1 MPDRPARHPARCALG
16 QVLVEERCGGHPV
29 RPALTSHRAVREVRD
44 HHMGDLGEIGDDVRL
59 RGAAR
64 RVEHLPQMGE
74 GDSMTVD
81 FDRRTVTSHRRHLP
95 RAPGPRLAARR
106 RRVHHG
112 QMRSIWKGSVA
123 FGLVNVPVKLYSA
136 TEEKDIRF
144 HQVHAQDGGRVRYKR
159 VCDLDGEEVPYAD
172 IAKAYESD
180 DGRTV
185 MLTDEDFAQL
195 PASAS
200 REIEVVSFVPTDQV
214 DPVLFDK
221 TYYLEPAST
230 STKAYVLLR
239 QTLEQTDRIAIVNF
253 ALRQKTRLAA
263 LRVRDDVLAIQTLL
277 WPDEV
282 RAAEFPSLDEPVSI
296 KPAELKMASMLVD
309 SFADDFH
316 PEDYT
321 DDYREE
327 LQQLIESKLEGGE
340 AFETPEK
347 PEEGEDAEVVDLL
360 AALQRSVERHKQ
372 TSSEE
377 EPTPRKAPARGSTRS
392 AKSDDTDGGK
402 PAPRRR
408 TTAKAK
414 TG

>member
-1 MPDRPARHPARCALG
+1 M
-16 QVLVEERCGGHPV
+16 
-29 RPALTSHRAVREVRD
+29 
-44 HHMGDLGEIGDDVRL
+44 
-59 RGAAR
+59 
-64 RVEHLPQMGE
+64 
-74 GDSMTVD
+74 
-81 FDRRTVTSHRRHLP
+81 
-95 RAPGPRLAARR
+95 
-106 RRVHHG
+106 
-112 QMRSIWKGSVA
+112 A

-144 HQVHAQDGGRVRYKR
+144 HQVHAQDGGRIRYKR
-159 VCDLDGEEVPYAD
+159 VCDIDGEEVPYAD

-185 MLTDEDFAQL
+185 MLSDEDFAQL
-195 PASAS
+195 PASSS
-200 REIEVVSFVPTDQV
+200 REIEVVSFVPADQV

-239 QTLEQTDRIAIVNF
+239 QTLEQTDRVAIVNF

-263 LRVRDDVLAIQTLL
+263 LRVRDDVLVIQTLL

-282 RAAEFPSLDEPVSI
+282 RAAEFASLDESVSI

-321 DDYREE
+321 DDYRAE
-327 LQQLIESKLEGGE
+327 LQQMIEAKLEGGE
-340 AFETPEK
+340 AFETVDK
-347 PEEGEDAEVVDLL
+347 AEEGEDAEVVDLL
-360 AALQRSVERHKQ
+360 AALQRSVERHKAGSGAKADDEKDATPKASSRS
-372 TSSEE
+372 TSSR
-377 EPTPRKAPARGSTRS
+377 TK
-392 AKSDDTDGGK
+392 KSDDGEEADTK
-402 PAPRRR
+402 PTRRR
-408 TTAKAK
+408 TTARK

>member
-1 MPDRPARHPARCALG
+1 M
-16 QVLVEERCGGHPV
+16 Q
-29 RPALTSHRAVREVRD
+29 
-44 HHMGDLGEIGDDVRL
+44 
-59 RGAAR
+59 
-64 RVEHLPQMGE
+64 
-74 GDSMTVD
+74 
-81 FDRRTVTSHRRHLP
+81 
-95 RAPGPRLAARR
+95 
-106 RRVHHG
+106 
-112 QMRSIWKGSVA
+112 SIWKGSVA

-136 TEEKDIRF
+136 TEEKDVRF
-144 HQVHAQDGGRVRYKR
+144 HQVHAQDGGRIRYKR
-159 VCDLDGEEVPYAD
+159 VCDIDGEEVPYAD

-195 PASAS
+195 PASSS
-200 REIEVVSFVPTDQV
+200 REIDVVSFVPADQV

-263 LRVRDDVLAIQTLL
+263 LRVRDDVLVIQTLL

-282 RAAEFPSLDEPVSI
+282 RAAEFASLDESVSI
-296 KPAELKMASMLVD
+296 KPAELKMAAMLVD

-321 DDYREE
+321 DEYRAE
-327 LQQLIESKLEGGE
+327 LQQLIEAKLEGGE
-340 AFETPEK
+340 AFETVEK
-347 PEEGEDAEVVDLL
+347 SDEGEDAEVVDLL
-360 AALQRSVERHKQ
+360 AALQRSVERHK
-372 TSSEE
+372 
-377 EPTPRKAPARGSTRS
+377 AGSGT
-392 AKSDDTDGGK
+392 KSDDDEDKDTKRTTRSRTGSTSRAKKAGSATDADDTEAK
-402 PAPRRR
+402 PTRRR
-408 TTAKAK
+408 STARK

>member
-1 MPDRPARHPARCALG
+1 
-16 QVLVEERCGGHPV
+16 
-29 RPALTSHRAVREVRD
+29 
-44 HHMGDLGEIGDDVRL
+44 
-59 RGAAR
+59 
-64 RVEHLPQMGE
+64 
-74 GDSMTVD
+74 
-81 FDRRTVTSHRRHLP
+81 
-95 RAPGPRLAARR
+95 
-106 RRVHHG
+106 
-112 QMRSIWKGSVA
+112 MRSIWKGSVA

-144 HQVHAQDGGRVRYKR
+144 HQVHAQDGGRIRYKR

-180 DGRTV
+180 DGRTI
-185 MLTDEDFAQL
+185 MLTDEDFGQL
-195 PASAS
+195 PANSS
-200 REIEVVSFVPTDQV
+200 REIEVVSFVPSEQV

-239 QTLEQTDRIAIVNF
+239 QTLEQTDRIAVVNF

-263 LRVRDDVLAIQTLL
+263 LRVRDDVLVVQTLL

-282 RAAEFPSLDEPVSI
+282 RAAEFPSLDESVSI

-321 DDYREE
+321 DEYREE
-327 LQQLIESKLEGGE
+327 LQQLIEAKLEGGE

-347 PEEGEDAEVVDLL
+347 EEQGEDAEVVDLL
-360 AALQRSVERHKQ
+360 AALQRSVERHKAGGAG
-372 TSSEE
+372 TGKKAAADTDEE
-377 EPTPRKAPARGSTRS
+377 KPKTRS
-392 AKSDDTDGGK
+392 TGTRSSSRSKKSDDSEDTESK
-402 PAPRRR
+402 PATRRR
-408 TTAKAK
+408 STARK